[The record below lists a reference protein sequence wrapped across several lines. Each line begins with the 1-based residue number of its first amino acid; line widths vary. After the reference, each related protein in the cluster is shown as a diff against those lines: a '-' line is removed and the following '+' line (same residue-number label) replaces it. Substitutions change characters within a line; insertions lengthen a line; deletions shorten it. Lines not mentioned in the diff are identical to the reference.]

1 MADIFLSYASEDR
14 ATAGQVASQLEAL
27 GFSVWWDRQIPA
39 GMTWRQVI
47 ESALNEMGC
56 MVVLWSAN
64 SLASTWVSEEAEEAR
79 MRGKLVPALLEPVLP
94 PLGFRGIQAA
104 DLVDWDGSAEAAG
117 FRHLVAGIGAL
128 LAPRGGIRPVTRPA
142 STTAPGGGHGARLL
156 AVGAAC
162 LLLLLAAG
170 TWFWHD
176 QRELEAASQVRSGIA
191 TVPGTDAS
199 PLAGTPAPA
208 TTGAGESRS
217 SAGAAA
223 PDSTS
228 APKHGPTV
236 AAAETAS
243 PLGATNSPSPASPAS
258 PAGGAGAPVPA
269 GTAGPQSGRDSE
281 SAGKAAASSGAAAAA
296 SNKERPASDPAS
308 TQPTAAVA
316 HANRTS
322 SISRPA
328 KLLAA
333 EAGGR
338 PARPARCS
346 DLLERQSLGD
356 FLSAE
361 ERAYFQKE
369 CRK

>member
-79 MRGKLVPALLEPVLP
+79 LRGKLVPALLEPVLP

-176 QRELEAASQVRSGIA
+176 QRELEAASQVRSGNA

-199 PLAGTPAPA
+199 PLAGTPPPA

-243 PLGATNSPSPASPAS
+243 PLGATNSPSPASPA
-258 PAGGAGAPVPA
+258 GGAGAPVPA
-269 GTAGPQSGRDSE
+269 GTSGPQSGRDSE